1 MTFIRTS
8 LSILQKEPKLLLFP
22 LSSALLIVL
31 LMVFILFPSEIPA
44 VSLDASSAELV
55 QREISTGKVFLF
67 LVLTYFIILFSN
79 ASTVITSSS
88 LLQHQKPHL
97 GPALRKALQNTGKLF
112 RWAIIAAIPLGLVLR
127 YLGTKSRQVSQLL
140 FPHGGGETW
149 DLLTYFALPVMILEG
164 KDIHHALHESRQLI
178 RTTWKR
184 ALHSPPFLNLGSMV
198 IIGGGLLLI
207 IYGLY
212 VNSFFWKILGLMYT
226 ALIILFFS
234 TLAMIVRTA
243 LYLYAKER
251 IVVRCFP
258 SQELQQAFPCRGEK
272 KENRGENER

>member
-1 MTFIRTS
+1 MTLFRTS
-8 LSILQKEPKLLLFP
+8 LSLLRKEPKLLLFP

-55 QREISTGKVFLF
+55 HREISTGKVFLF

-97 GPALRKALQNTGKLF
+97 HVALRKALQNTGKLF

-140 FPHGGGETW
+140 FPHGGGEAW

-164 KDIHHALHESRQLI
+164 KDIHQALHESRQLI
-178 RTTWKR
+178 RTTWKKASR
-184 ALHSPPFLNLGSMV
+184 TPPFLNPGSIML
-198 IIGGGLLLI
+198 IGVGILI
-207 IYGLY
+207 LFYGLY
-212 VNSFFWKILGLMYT
+212 SASFPWKMLGLIYT
-226 ALIILFFS
+226 ALTILFFS

-243 LYLYAKER
+243 LYLYAQER
-251 IVVRCFP
+251 VVPIRFR
-258 SQELQQAFPCRGEK
+258 QEELQEAFPCWGEK
-272 KENRGENER
+272 KR

>member
-1 MTFIRTS
+1 MTTLFRTS
-8 LSILQKEPKLLLFP
+8 LSLLRKEPKLLLFP
-22 LSSALLIVL
+22 LILAFLIVL
-31 LMVFILFPSEIPA
+31 LMVFILFPREIPA
-44 VSLDASSAELV
+44 VSLDAPSVELV
-55 QREISTGKVFLF
+55 HREISTGKVFVF
-67 LVLTYFIILFSN
+67 LVLTYFIIMFSN

-88 LLQHQKPHL
+88 LLQRQKPRL
-97 GPALRKALQNTGKLF
+97 GWALRKALQNTGKLF

-140 FPHGGGETW
+140 FPHGRGEAW

-164 KDIHHALHESRQLI
+164 KDIHPALHESRQLI
-178 RTTWKR
+178 RTTWKKTW
-184 ALHSPPFLNLGSMV
+184 HSPPFLNLDSLV

-212 VNSFFWKILGLMYT
+212 VNSFFWKTLGLMYT

-251 IVVRCFP
+251 IVSIRF
-258 SQELQQAFPCRGEK
+258 SQEELQEAFPCRMVK
-272 KENRGENER
+272 R